1 MIYKNEFFL
10 IKKYRSIFV
19 RQKQKRDFIKTF
31 RYAFVRQKQRRDF
44 IKTFRSILYGK

>member
-1 MIYKNEFFL
+1 MNFF
-10 IKKYRSIFV
+10 IKKYRSI

-31 RYAFVRQKQRRDF
+31 RSAFVRQKQRRDF